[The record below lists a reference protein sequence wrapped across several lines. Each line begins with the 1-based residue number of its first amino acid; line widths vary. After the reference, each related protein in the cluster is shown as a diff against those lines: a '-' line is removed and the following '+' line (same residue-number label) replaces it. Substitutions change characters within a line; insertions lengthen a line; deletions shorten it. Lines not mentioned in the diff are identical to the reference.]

1 MAETLLKTKLF
12 IPPARTHLVT
22 RSRLIEQLDDGLNY
36 KLTLISAPA
45 GFGKTT
51 LVSSWI
57 NNFEQVH
64 PDAENFKVCWISL
77 DKRDNDAITFWQY
90 VVAAFQTISPKIGEI
105 VKPMLN
111 SMSAFE
117 TEVVITRLINEIVEH
132 HQGNLQSQPIILI
145 IDDYHLINNQD
156 IHASLNFFLDH
167 LPHFMHLIITTRA
180 DPPLQLS
187 YRQGRSEVNQ
197 IRAAELSFNTEES
210 VEFLNTLMGLEL
222 SKKDIHTLENRTEGW
237 IAGLQLAAISLQT
250 QPDKQN
256 FVSAFAGDDRYI
268 ADYLI
273 DQVLQYQP
281 PYIQDFLLTT
291 SILNQLCAPLCKTL
305 TGQDDSQEILN
316 QLENGNLFL
325 SPLDNRREWFRYH
338 SLFADLLR
346 QRLRMSY
353 NEEQISKLHLLA
365 SEWYEI
371 WGELIEAID
380 HAILG
385 GAHSRAAQLIEQHSE
400 EIFKQFQLNTL
411 VNWIQVLP
419 QNIRESRPT
428 LNMIYAWALLAL
440 GRSKETEDCLQ
451 EIENTIGSETVDVS
465 SQKLETLD
473 ANVRGA
479 LLEILTIRSVLAINQ
494 FNIPKTLELCQIV
507 EPWLTDNEQPH
518 LFNPALSLRTV
529 ILFNLGLA
537 YEFSGDGIAAETAFQ
552 EAATLSIEQEN
563 IHILP
568 VAISHLGQLQVL
580 QGQLHQAKN
589 TYQQAL
595 NSGAKITGKHS
606 PVAGIA
612 EIGLGNLYYEWNDLE
627 QSYHHHKA
635 GIELGKQWNHSE
647 ILLAG
652 YLGLALLEKAQGNF
666 AGAFAL
672 LQELEIILTDNQA
685 QMLLP
690 AVHAFRARL
699 WIYQGNITDTTQWLR
714 AANLRLD
721 AELTYLQESNYIT
734 YARFL
739 IARKQWNNADSLIC
753 RLLKFADSGKR
764 NTRIIELLILQSLVQ
779 KGQSQLHLAE
789 ESLTRALKIAEPEGY
804 IRIFLDEGPAVATLL
819 YPLVANKTDLSYAGK
834 ILRAFRTQE
843 IESQEKEVSQSDLIE
858 PLSDREKEVLQNLAE
873 GLSNREIAQ
882 KLNVSLSTVKTHTR
896 NIYGKLGVNS
906 RTQAI
911 AQAKIWG
918 IIS

>member
-22 RSRLIEQLDDGLNY
+22 RSRLIKRLDDGLNY

-57 NNFEQVH
+57 NKLKQVH
-64 PDAENFKVCWISL
+64 PGAENFKVCWISL

-90 VVAAFQTISPKIGEI
+90 VVAAFQTISPTIGEI
-105 VKPMLN
+105 INSILD
-111 SMSAFE
+111 SMSAFA
-117 TEVVITRLINEIVEH
+117 TEVVITMLINEIVEH
-132 HQGNLQSQPIILI
+132 HQGDLQPQPIILI
-145 IDDYHLINNQD
+145 LDDYHLINNQD
-156 IHASLNFFLDH
+156 IHASLNFLLDH

-197 IRAAELSFNTEES
+197 IRAAELSFNAEES

-222 SKKDIHTLENRTEGW
+222 SQKDIQTLENRTEGW
-237 IAGLQLAAISLQT
+237 IAGLQLAAISLQD

-256 FVSAFAGDDRYI
+256 FVSSFAGDDRYI

-281 PYIQDFLLTT
+281 SHIQEFLLQT
-291 SILNQLCAPLCKTL
+291 SILNQLCSPLCKTL
-305 TGQDDSQEILN
+305 TGLDESQEILN
-316 QLENGNLFL
+316 RLENDNLFL

-353 NEEQISKLHLLA
+353 NEEQLSKLHLLA

-371 WGELIEAID
+371 WGELVEAID

-385 GAHSRAAQLIEQHSE
+385 GSHSRAAQLIEQRSE

-419 QNIRESRPT
+419 QNIRKSRPV

-440 GRSKETEDCLQ
+440 GQPTETEECLQ
-451 EIENTIGSETVDVS
+451 EIENTIGSETVDIS
-465 SQKLETLD
+465 SKKLETID

-479 LLEILTIRSVLAINQ
+479 FLEILTIRSVLAINR
-494 FNIPKTLELCQIV
+494 FDIPKTLELCQMV

-537 YEFSGDGIAAETAFQ
+537 YEFSGDGFAAETAFQ

-568 VAISHLGQLQVL
+568 VAISHLGQLQLL

-595 NSGAKITGKHS
+595 NSGAKLTGKHS
-606 PVAGIA
+606 PIAGIA
-612 EIGLGNLYYEWNDLE
+612 EIGLGNLYYEWNELE
-627 QSYHHHKA
+627 QSYNHHKT

-672 LQELEIILTDNQA
+672 LQELENILNDNRA
-685 QMLLP
+685 QILLP
-690 AVHAFRARL
+690 AVFAFRARL
-699 WIYQGNITDTTQWLR
+699 WIYQGNITDTTQWLQD
-714 AANLRLD
+714 ANLTLD
-721 AELTYLQESNYIT
+721 AELTYLQESDYIT
-734 YARFL
+734 YARLL
-739 IARKQWNNADSLIC
+739 IARKQWDDADRLVS

-779 KGQSQLHLAE
+779 QGQRQLHLAKE
-789 ESLTRALKIAEPEGY
+789 ILTHALKIAEPEGY
-804 IRIFLDEGPAVATLL
+804 IRTFLDEGPAVASLL
-819 YPLVANKTDLSYAGK
+819 YQLVANATDSTYAGE
-834 ILRAFRTQE
+834 ILRAFGTQE
-843 IESQEKEVSQSDLIE
+843 IESQFEVPKSDLIE
-858 PLSDREKEVLQNLAE
+858 PLSGREKEVLQYLAE

-882 KLNVSLSTVKTHTR
+882 KMTVSLSTVKTHTR

>member
-1 MAETLLKTKLF
+1 VAETLLKTKLF
-12 IPPARTHLVT
+12 IPPSRTHLVI
-22 RSRLIEQLDDGLNY
+22 RPRLIKRLDDGMNY

-57 NNFEQVH
+57 NKLEQVH
-64 PDAENFKVCWISL
+64 PGAENIKVCWISL
-77 DKRDNDAITFWQY
+77 DKRDNDAIIFWQY
-90 VVAAFQTISPKIGEI
+90 VVAAFQTISPAIGEI
-105 VKPMLN
+105 VKTMLN
-111 SMSAFE
+111 SMSAFA
-117 TEVVITRLINEIVEH
+117 TQVIITMLINEIVEH
-132 HQGNLQSQPIILI
+132 HQGDRQSQSVILI
-145 IDDYHLINNQD
+145 LDDYHLINNQD

-210 VEFLNTLMGLEL
+210 VEFLNTQMGLEL
-222 SKKDIHTLENRTEGW
+222 SQNDILTLENHTEGW
-237 IAGLQLAAISLQT
+237 ITGLQLAAISLQD
-250 QPDKQN
+250 QPNKQE
-256 FVSAFAGDDRYI
+256 FVSSFAGDDRYI

-281 PYIQDFLLTT
+281 SHIQDFLLQT
-291 SILNQLCAPLCKTL
+291 SILNQLSAPICKTL
-305 TGQDDSQEILN
+305 TGKDDSQKILN
-316 QLENGNLFL
+316 QLENDNLFL

-338 SLFADLLR
+338 SLFADLLKA
-346 QRLRMSY
+346 RLRTVY
-353 NEEQISKLHLLA
+353 NEDQISELHLQA

-371 WGELIEAID
+371 GGELIEAID

-385 GAHSRAAQLIEQHSE
+385 GAHSQAAQLIQQHSE
-400 EIFKQFQLNTL
+400 EIFKQSQLNTL
-411 VNWIQVLP
+411 ANWMQVLP
-419 QNIRESRPT
+419 QNVRESKPV
-428 LNMIYAWALLAL
+428 LNMIYAWTLLAL
-440 GRSKETEDCLQ
+440 GQTKKTEDCLM
-451 EIENTIGSETVDVS
+451 EIQKVIGLAAVDIS
-465 SQKLETLD
+465 SHTLASLD

-479 LLEILTIRSVLAINQ
+479 LLEILTIRSVLAINR
-494 FNIPKTLELCQIV
+494 FDIPKTLELCQIV

-518 LFNPALSLRTV
+518 LFNPVLSLRTV

-537 YEFSGDGIAAETAFQ
+537 YEFSGDGFAAETAFQ

-595 NSGAKITGKHS
+595 KSGGKITGKHS
-606 PVAGIA
+606 PIAGIA

-635 GIELGKQWNHSE
+635 GLELGKQWNHSE

-652 YLGLALLEKAQGNF
+652 YLGLALLEKAKGNF
-666 AGAFAL
+666 TGAFEL
-672 LQELEIILTDNQA
+672 LQELESILIDNQA
-685 QMLLP
+685 HMLLP
-690 AVHAFRARL
+690 AVNVFRARL
-699 WIYQGNITDTTQWLR
+699 WTYQGNITEANQWLKR
-714 AANLRLD
+714 ADLRLD
-721 AELTYLQESNYIT
+721 AKLTYLQESDYIT
-734 YARFL
+734 YARILVARQQWDDADKL
-739 IARKQWNNADSLIC
+739 IL
-753 RLLKFADSGKR
+753 RLLKFADSGNR
-764 NTRIIELLILQSLVQ
+764 NTRIVELLILQSLIQ
-779 KGQSQLHLAE
+779 KGQNQLHLAGE
-789 ESLTRALKIAEPEGY
+789 TLSRALKIAEPEGY
-804 IRIFLDEGPAVATLL
+804 MRIFLDEGPAVATLL
-819 YPLVANKTDLSYAGK
+819 FQLVANEAVSSYARE
-834 ILRAFRTQE
+834 ILRAFGALE
-843 IESQEKEVSQSDLIE
+843 IESQKEEVSHSDLIE
-858 PLSDREKEVLQNLAE
+858 PLSDREIEVLQYLAE
-873 GLSNREIAQ
+873 GFSNREVAQ
-882 KLNVSLSTVKTHTR
+882 KLTISLSTVKTHTR

-911 AQAKIWG
+911 AQARIWG